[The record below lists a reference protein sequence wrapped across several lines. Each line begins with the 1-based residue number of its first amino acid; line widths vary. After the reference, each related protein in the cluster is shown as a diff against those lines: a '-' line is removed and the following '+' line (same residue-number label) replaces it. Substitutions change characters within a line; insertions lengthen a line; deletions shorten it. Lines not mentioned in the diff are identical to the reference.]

1 MNELVRHPSIP
12 NELKVFAELPC
23 LLPGENRR
31 DYELLRQM
39 MIDDI
44 QPRTNI
50 EWLWTFDLIE
60 LSWEVLRYR
69 RLKQKV
75 LETNRAAAIESI
87 LWDLDGTCLPAGTS
101 DVSRLQNKRN
111 AIEWRDDPKAAA
123 EIEQRLRRHGW
134 DAVAISAQVFVQ
146 ARDAFS
152 MLDDLMSAA
161 QGRRIA
167 ILREIGARR
176 ERAKRAQNAFESRMG
191 TSPSQNYVGRS
202 DSCGGLR

>member
-1 MNELVRHPSIP
+1 
-12 NELKVFAELPC
+12 
-23 LLPGENRR
+23 
-31 DYELLRQM
+31 

-87 LWDLDGTCLPAGTS
+87 LWDLDGACLPIGTS
-101 DVSRLQNKRN
+101 GVSRLQNKRS

-152 MLDDLMSAA
+152 MLDNLTSAA

-167 ILREIGARR
+167 LLREIGARR
-176 ERAKRAQNAFESRMG
+176 EFAKRAQDAFEASMR
-191 TSPSQNYVGRS
+191 TRRSQHYVGRS
-202 DSCGGLR
+202 DSCEAPF